1 MSIRLENFHGS
12 DISAAQQMVHKLSL
26 FSRINLQQLTHPL
39 ENIKEDRGLKIE
51 MIVFLDP

>member
-1 MSIRLENFHGS
+1 MSTRLENFHGS

-51 MIVFLDP
+51 MIVFLNP